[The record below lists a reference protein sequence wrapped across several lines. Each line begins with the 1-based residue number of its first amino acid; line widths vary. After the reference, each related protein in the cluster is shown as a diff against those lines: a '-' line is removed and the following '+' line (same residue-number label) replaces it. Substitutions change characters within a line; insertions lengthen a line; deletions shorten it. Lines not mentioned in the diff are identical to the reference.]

1 LEVIATFYC
10 APKKAFELLVVV
22 PLNTLKLESLGS
34 LFKITMFHNAFVI
47 LKKDDK
53 ECNHLKHMW
62 LFVLGFRLVTQA
74 IFEYIKLVKLA
85 MW

>member
-1 LEVIATFYC
+1 M
-10 APKKAFELLVVV
+10 VV
-22 PLNTLKLESLGS
+22 PLNMLKLESSGS
-34 LFKITMFHNAFVI
+34 LFKTTMFHNVFVI

-53 ECNHLKHMW
+53 ECNHLKHTW